1 MIEINIKKR
10 LKSYREEFYLNVST
24 KLEKNELV
32 AIFGKSGSG
41 KTTILRILS
50 GLETPDEGFIKVNND
65 YWFESKKR
73 INLPPQKRKIG
84 YLFQDYALFPNM
96 TVEENIKFAMKEKD
110 EDFFNKLIQITQL
123 ESIKTQNIQTLSGGQ
138 KQRVALARA
147 VARKPDILLLDEPL
161 SALDFETRQKLQDE
175 ILKIHRE
182 FGLTTILVSHDYSEV
197 FKMADRVLLI
207 ENGKIKKSGKPE
219 DIFIQEKISGKFKIT
234 GEILKVEKEDMV
246 FVLTVLTG
254 NNILKVVATEE
265 EAKNLKIGDKILIV
279 SKAFNPII
287 IKV

>member
-1 MIEINIKKR
+1 MIEINIKKK
-10 LKSYREEFYLNVST
+10 LKFYGKEFFLNVSA
-24 KLEKNELV
+24 KIGKNELV

-50 GLETPDEGFIKVNND
+50 GIETPDEGFIKVDNI
-65 YWFESKKR
+65 YWFEGKKR
-73 INLPPQKRKIG
+73 INLPPQKREIG
-84 YLFQDYALFPNM
+84 FLFQDYALFPHM

-110 EDFFNKLIQITQL
+110 ENFFNKIIQITQL
-123 ESIKTQNIQTLSGGQ
+123 ERIKSQDIQTLSGGQ

-147 VARKPDILLLDEPL
+147 VARKPKILLLDEPL

-175 ILKIHRE
+175 ILNIHRE

-197 FKMADRVLLI
+197 FKMANRVLML
-207 ENGKIKKSGKPE
+207 ENGEIIKAGKPE
-219 DIFIQEKISGKFKIT
+219 DIFVQEKISGKFKIT
-234 GEILKVEKEDMV
+234 GEILKIEKEDMV

-254 NNILKVVATEE
+254 NNILKVIATEE
-265 EAKNLKIGDKILIV
+265 EAQNLKIGDKILIV